1 MVRFHQIHRWKPT
14 ASLAYAAR
22 LAVGFRRCIK
32 FNNSP
37 SLPSLPFS
45 LWPKHQ
51 VSYVALK
58 LCFVYS
64 LVSFLHAFQIH
75 PQHSDM
81 VSPCFATTGCSCVLI
96 FNRMWK
102 EGQKAAM
109 VARLKITHTD
119 RKQRFLEIFI
129 LILFQYMQFHFLKRF

>member
-14 ASLAYAAR
+14 ASLAWVSDDASN
-22 LAVGFRRCIK
+22 LITV
-32 FNNSP
+32 SP

>member
-22 LAVGFRRCIK
+22 LTMGFRRCIK
-32 FNNSP
+32 FDNCQP
-37 SLPSLPFS
+37 LPPQLA
-45 LWPKHQ
+45 LQLVTKHQ

-129 LILFQYMQFHFLKRF
+129 LILFQYMQFHF

>member
-1 MVRFHQIHRWKPT
+1 MVRFHQIHRWKPRQVWHMLRDLPWVSDD
-14 ASLAYAAR
+14 ASNLIT
-22 LAVGFRRCIK
+22 V
-32 FNNSP
+32 SP

-102 EGQKAAM
+102 EGQKAEM

-119 RKQRFLEIFI
+119 RKQRILEIFI
-129 LILFQYMQFHFLKRF
+129 LILFQYMQFHF